1 MTKKTANLYLPG
13 DKSIAHRLVLV
24 SLLLNANITIRNLPT
39 GQDVLTSLKIVR
51 QLGAKVT
58 WLTEQSITITGMN
71 RILSCAS
78 SKNEPIIIDCEN
90 SGTTVRLLCGILAN
104 VKGKY
109 ILIGDESLS
118 KRPMERVVK
127 PLSQLMGVD
136 VKSTEGCLPLY
147 LNSTGIC
154 KNTIFENVTGS
165 AQVKSAVL
173 FAGMAVQGETRV
185 IEKVCSR
192 DHTERLI
199 EYFKAHKGENNLK
212 FDVPGDVSSSAYFVV
227 LAVITGKR
235 VCFKNILLNPL
246 RTGFVRVLRRMGAVI
261 EEKLI
266 SAEWEPVGDL
276 IVDGGCLKAT
286 DITAEEI
293 PSVIDELPI
302 LAIAMAFAKGQSA
315 VSGASELRIKE
326 SDRISCLI
334 SQLKKIG
341 VECEEKADGY
351 RIIGGNSIKPAEL
364 NSFKD
369 HRLAMSF
376 AILAKCANVELNII
390 DKDCVNI
397 SFPEFWEMMGR
408 I

>member
-1 MTKKTANLYLPG
+1 
-13 DKSIAHRLVLV
+13 
-24 SLLLNANITIRNLPT
+24 
-39 GQDVLTSLKIVR
+39 
-51 QLGAKVT
+51 
-58 WLTEQSITITGMN
+58 
-71 RILSCAS
+71 
-78 SKNEPIIIDCEN
+78 
-90 SGTTVRLLCGILAN
+90 
-104 VKGKY
+104 
-109 ILIGDESLS
+109 
-118 KRPMERVVK
+118 
-127 PLSQLMGVD
+127 
-136 VKSTEGCLPLY
+136 
-147 LNSTGIC
+147 
-154 KNTIFENVTGS
+154 
-165 AQVKSAVL
+165 
-173 FAGMAVQGETRV
+173 
-185 IEKVCSR
+185 
-192 DHTERLI
+192 
-199 EYFKAHKGENNLK
+199 
-212 FDVPGDVSSSAYFVV
+212 
-227 LAVITGKR
+227 
-235 VCFKNILLNPL
+235 
-246 RTGFVRVLRRMGAVI
+246 MGAVI

-334 SQLKKIG
+334 SQLKKLG